1 MEDETENEKFQADS
15 EMEDIEGSLEEC
27 ELEESFLEEEE
38 EIYKKLTKD
47 EEIIARRY
55 ATKWM
60 KAINDSKRKFF
71 ENIDPEIVQQLIFP
85 DCLAIFTKEES
96 VGEFVIVM
104 GRINRENERCILIH
118 VNNSAVIDDVK
129 YATDITTICTTNL
142 ETLQQVYRRTEES
155 EENIFDQRIVLLRD
169 EKNYTVKKIIFN
181 GQIHE
186 KITRIIPREEL
197 PGFISEG
204 ASFLLHRYILKT
216 KMKGPFCL
224 NGIDT
229 NLGKCTVTFVPLEE
243 MGQTIQRHLVYI
255 VGVKQKTT
263 NFKKEE
269 ETWTT
274 YYNHLDFHM
283 TQRKQSDSPV
293 EMVLVRLPIGLGR
306 APPNFLADWESNPQ
320 LWSYFNERKAAI
332 VADYMEYLHRNPEVK
347 ALLSDF
353 LLFLLHKKPSDICDA
368 AAHFFNDYL
377 KDY

>member
-71 ENIDPEIVQQLIFP
+71 ENI